1 MQQESLTTRW
11 RKTHAKTETGGLN
24 YNFHLI
30 LVLLCIIRNMICM
43 PIHYAER
50 NNPKPSI
57 FTHTPVKQT
66 RFFSY
71 IPDQTIA
78 IFDHKCPSH
87 IYTPIL
93 TLPIACLLTQGIGEE
108 DYSINSPTITTAPAN
123 HALAFTLPAPPCELG
138 MLFVAAPPRY
148 QLPISVN
155 SPFCVN
161 IATLGPTL
169 LTLLLK
175 LPKYE

>member
-1 MQQESLTTRW
+1 MN
-11 RKTHAKTETGGLN
+11 AKMETGGLN
-24 YNFHLI
+24 YYFDLI
-30 LVLLCIIRNMICM
+30 LVLLCIIRNTICM
-43 PIHYAER
+43 PMPCAER
-50 NNPKPSI
+50 NNTKPAI
-57 FTHTPVKQT
+57 YTHTPENKT
-66 RFFSY
+66 RIFPY

-87 IYTPIL
+87 IYTPIS
-93 TLPIACLLTQGIGEE
+93 TLPIACLLTKAIGEE
-108 DYSINSPTITTAPAN
+108 DYSINNPTIATAPAN

-161 IATLGPTL
+161 IAALGPTL

-175 LPKYE
+175 LPKYEYLSMLSRRSKY